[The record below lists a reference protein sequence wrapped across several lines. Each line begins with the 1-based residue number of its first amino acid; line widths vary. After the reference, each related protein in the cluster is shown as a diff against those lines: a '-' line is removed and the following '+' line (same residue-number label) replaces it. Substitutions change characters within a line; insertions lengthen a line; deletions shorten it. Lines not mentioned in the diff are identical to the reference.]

1 MAEKI
6 AQFRFKGYK
15 ILESSI
21 NISEGNDISKNFQ
34 VDFEQTSGV
43 DLEQGKYKHT
53 LITKIFNDNGTMD
66 IKVKAIGMFE
76 FEQEIPKE
84 HLQNFF
90 KKNAPAILFPY
101 VRAYISALTSLSGI
115 PSVILPTLNLSQ
127 R

>member
-21 NISEGNDISKNFQ
+21 ELPEDGKTNEKLQ

-43 DLEQGKYKHT
+43 NLEQGTYKHI
-53 LITKIFNDNGTMD
+53 LIVKISNEKGSMQIR
-66 IKVKAIGMFE
+66 IKAVGFFE

-84 HLQNFF
+84 NLQNFF

-115 PSVILPTLNLSQ
+115 TPVILPTLNLSQ